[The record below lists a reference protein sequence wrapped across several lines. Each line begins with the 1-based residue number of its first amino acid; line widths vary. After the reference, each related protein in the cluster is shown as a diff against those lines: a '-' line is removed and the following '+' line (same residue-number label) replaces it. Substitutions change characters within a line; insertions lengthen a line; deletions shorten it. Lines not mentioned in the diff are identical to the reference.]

1 MSQISI
7 DLNVEVPMRDGTILR
22 ADVYRPTAP
31 GSYPVLIQ
39 RTPYDR
45 TGSLNVLIFDTLA
58 AVKRGYIVVQQDTR
72 GRFDSD
78 GEWLP
83 WACEQK
89 DGYDTVVWASGLPG
103 SNGKVGMFGGS
114 YTGQTQWA
122 AALAA
127 PPGLAAIAP
136 QITWSDPADGLM
148 FRGGA
153 IELGLNAWWTL
164 AQSLAQLPKVV
175 EDPDELLGAMATTIA
190 DYDSLATKSYWELPA
205 APLPALTRAG
215 LPDIGVQRGLQNP
228 DTTEECRVA
237 GHHDQVTVPSLN
249 IGGWY
254 DVFQQGTL
262 DNYIAMRARGVP
274 TRLVVGPWPH
284 VNAFTFGQIGD
295 INFGLLSEVAPGAK
309 TMTDYQLDWFENYLR
324 DGSDTNDSGAP
335 VQLFVMGINQ
345 WRDEEEWPLQ
355 RAVATRLY
363 LHGDGS
369 LSFDQPIDEQSH
381 SDFTYDPA
389 DPVPTC
395 GGNLVMSTQFPA
407 GPKDQATV
415 ESRSDVLVFSTPV
428 LTEDLEIT
436 GKVTAELFAATDG
449 PTTDWVV
456 RLCDVDENGISYNIV
471 DGITRVTTEPESID
485 KADIDLWSTSIV
497 IKAGHRLRV
506 HVTSSNFPRWDRNPN
521 TDTEVDDA
529 SKFRVARQSIHHN
542 AVHPSHL
549 VLPVIPH

>member
-22 ADVYRPTAP
+22 ADVYRPAAA
-31 GSYPVLIQ
+31 GSYPVLIL
-39 RTPYDR
+39 RTPYGR
-45 TGSLNVLIFDTLA
+45 TASLNVLTFDTLT

-83 WACEQK
+83 WAYEQQ
-89 DGYDTVVWASGLPG
+89 DGYDTVVWASRLPG

-122 AALAA
+122 AALAQ

-136 QITWSDPADGLM
+136 QITWSDPANGLM

-164 AQSLAQLPKVV
+164 AQTLPQLPKVID
-175 EDPDELLGAMATTIA
+175 DPDDLLAAMATTVE
-190 DYDSLATKSYWELPA
+190 DFDSLATRGYWELPA

-215 LPDIGVQRGLQNP
+215 LPDIGVQRGLHDP
-228 DTTEECRVA
+228 ATTEECRVA
-237 GHHDQVTVPSLN
+237 GHHDQITVPSLN
-249 IGGWY
+249 IAGWY
-254 DVFQQGTL
+254 DVFQQGSL
-262 DNYIAMRARGVP
+262 DNYIAMRERGVP

-284 VNAFTFGQIGD
+284 VNAFNFGQIGD
-295 INFGLLSEVAPGAK
+295 INFGLLSEVAPGAN

-324 DGSDTNDSGAP
+324 DGSDTVDSSAP

-355 RAVATRLY
+355 RAVSTPLY
-363 LHGDGS
+363 LHGDGG
-369 LSFDQPIDEQSH
+369 LSFDQPTDEQSH

-395 GGNLVMSTQFPA
+395 GGNLVMSGQFPA

-415 ESRSDVLVFSTPV
+415 ESRPDVLVFSSPV
-428 LTEDLEIT
+428 LSEDLEIT
-436 GKVTAELFAATDG
+436 GRVTAELFAATDG

-456 RLCDVDENGISYNIV
+456 TLCDVDENGVSYNIV
-471 DGITRVTTEPESID
+471 DGITRVRTEPDRID

-506 HVTSSNFPRWDRNPN
+506 QVSSSNFPRWDRNPN
-521 TDTEVDDA
+521 TDTEVDDP
-529 SKFRVARQSIHHN
+529 SKFRVAHQSIHHN
-542 AVHPSHL
+542 ALHPSHL

>member
-7 DLNVEVPMRDGTILR
+7 DLDVEVPMRDGTILR
-22 ADVYRPTAP
+22 ADVHRPAAP
-31 GSYPVLIQ
+31 GSYPVLVQ
-39 RTPYDR
+39 RTPYDKR
-45 TGSLNVLIFDTLA
+45 GLTNILVLDVLP
-58 AVKRGYIVVQQDTR
+58 AVKRGYIVVLQDTR
-72 GRFDSD
+72 GRFGSD

-83 WACEQK
+83 WAYEQQ
-89 DGYDTVVWASGLPG
+89 DGYDTVVWASRLPG

-122 AALAA
+122 AAIAG

-153 IELGLNAWWTL
+153 IELGLNAFWTL
-164 AQSLAQLPKVV
+164 AQTLPQLPKVID
-175 EDPDELLGAMATTIA
+175 DPNELLAAMATTIE

-205 APLPALTRAG
+205 TPLPALARAG

-237 GHHDQVTVPSLN
+237 GHHDQVSVPSLN

-262 DNYIAMRARGVP
+262 DNYIAMRERGVP
-274 TRLVVGPWPH
+274 ARLVVGPWPH
-284 VNAFTFGQIGD
+284 VKFFTFGQIGD
-295 INFGLLSEVAPGAK
+295 VNCGLLSEVAPGAN
-309 TMTDYQLDWFENYLR
+309 TMTDYQLDWFENYLG
-324 DGSDTNDSGAP
+324 DGSDTNDSSAP

-355 RAVATRLY
+355 RAVSTPLY

-369 LSFDQPIDEQSH
+369 LSFGQPTDEQSH

-395 GGNLVMSTQFPA
+395 GGNLVMSGKFPA

-415 ESRSDVLVFSTPV
+415 ESRPDVLVFSTPV

-456 RLCDVDENGISYNIV
+456 RLCDVDENGVSYNIV
-471 DGITRVTTEPESID
+471 DGITRVTTEPDNID
-485 KADIDLWSTSIV
+485 KTDIDLWSTSIV

-506 HVTSSNFPRWDRNPN
+506 HVTSSSFPRWDRNPN

-542 AVHPSHL
+542 ARHPSHL